1 MEYVIDIEKL
11 YASSL
16 DSVDLIHSMYDLEL
30 TSAEEDLETISR
42 NKEHLELMVQSGF
55 WDSDDLEPFIEA
67 INRVE

>member
-1 MEYVIDIEKL
+1 MEEVIDIERL
-11 YASSL
+11 YTSSL

-55 WDSDDLEPFIEA
+55 WGSEDLEPFIEA